1 MRLGLTLLL
10 LIAPV
15 AVFAQSPPT
24 VAQFLRRADPL
35 ADQGVAAILSPDYI
49 ELKQEAKAARNAVRD
64 REAAAA
70 AAGRRHAICLPEEK
84 LQIDPDELLAYLHT
98 IPPAKRGMSLE
109 TAFAGLMK
117 QKYPCRA

>member
-1 MRLGLTLLL
+1 MRLGLAFLLL
-10 LIAPV
+10 VAPTV
-15 AVFAQSPPT
+15 ALAQPSPT

-35 ADQGVAAILSPDYI
+35 AAQGVAAMLSPDYL

-84 LQIDPDELLAYLHT
+84 LQIDPDELLDYLHT

-109 TAFAGLMK
+109 TAFAGWMR